1 MPPRTALAGDSLYNP
16 NLENL
21 NRDAE
26 IPLLDRQRGRVLAL
40 DVGKKRIGLAVSDQ
54 LGITA
59 QGLETLQRTRIRA
72 DLEKLKEIAR
82 EWNIGCLL
90 VGKPLHMSGSESRQ
104 SEYTREFAERLGHY
118 LGLPVVFM
126 DERLTSVEAERLMR
140 DAGASVEERK
150 NAVDR
155 VAAMLLLQ
163 SYLGQCSTA
172 ACPEDGGTLG

>member
-1 MPPRTALAGDSLYNP
+1 MLP
-16 NLENL
+16 NHV
-21 NRDAE
+21 
-26 IPLLDRQRGRVLAL
+26 PKPGRILAL
-40 DVGKKRIGLAVSDQ
+40 DVGKKRIGLAVSDE

-59 QGLETLQRTRIRA
+59 QGLETLRRTRIRA

-82 EWNIGCLL
+82 EWKIGCLL
-90 VGKPLHMSGSESRQ
+90 VGSPLHMSGSESRQ

-118 LGLPVVFM
+118 LELPVVFL

-140 DAGASVEERK
+140 DAGASLEERK

-163 SYLGQCSTA
+163 SYLGQCSTPS
-172 ACPEDGGTLG
+172 CPEEGGTLGW